1 MRSRIAVGAVAG
13 LAVIG
18 LALSGCSG
26 SGSTGSASS
35 GDDLNGKGKTLDV
48 MIAAN
53 SLYPTEQQQWF
64 KDVSAQFQKETGA
77 TVKFETFAS
86 ANDEL
91 TKIQTS
97 VVSGQGPDIYDLGT
111 TFTPTAYSTGAF
123 VKLTDADWDKVGG
136 RDRFVPATLGI
147 SGPDEKNEVGIPF
160 LSRPFVMAYNK
171 DLLSAAGIDK
181 PADTWDGLAD
191 QAKKLTSGDVH
202 GMAIAYADSFDPWKF
217 VWAMSMQQGNPLID
231 AKTKKATIDD
241 ASVKKAY
248 ETYFGWLSDDKVVD
262 PAAIGWKNAQAV
274 AAFADGK
281 AAFLPMVSSSSQVS
295 LDKSGVAGKYAYAVM
310 PTVPPGETKLPSDG
324 KAAASIISGD
334 NMVVAKYSKNQDL
347 AFALVKMLTSAENQV
362 TYTKTF
368 GDLPTNADAAK
379 QIEQGNELIAPIL
392 EAGTKS
398 FGTPFSGAWGDTQL
412 ALVNVVVQSIPAL
425 SGGGVSSSD
434 LESKLK
440 TAQATA
446 QGALNKA
453 K

>member
-1 MRSRIAVGAVAG
+1 MRSRFALAAVAG
-13 LAVIG
+13 IAAAG
-18 LALSGCSG
+18 LVLTGCSG
-26 SGSTGSASS
+26 TSGSSTSS
-35 GDDLNGKGKTLDV
+35 GGKVDGTGKTLDV

-53 SLYPTEQQQWF
+53 ALYPTEQQQWF

-97 VVSGQGPDIYDLGT
+97 VLSGQGPDIYDLGT

-123 VKLTDADWDKVGG
+123 VKLTDADWAKVGG

-147 SGPDEKNEVGIPF
+147 SGPDQKNEVGIPF

-171 DLLSAAGIDK
+171 DLLKAAGIDK
-181 PADTWDGLAD
+181 PAATWDGLAD

-217 VWAMSMQQGNPLID
+217 VWAMAMQQGNTILD
-231 AKTKKATIDD
+231 VKNKKATIDD
-241 ASVKKAY
+241 AAVKKAY
-248 ETYFGWLSDDKVVD
+248 ETYFGWLTDDKVVD

-274 AAFADGK
+274 AAFANGK

-295 LDKSGVAGKYAYAVM
+295 LDKSPVAGKYAYAVM
-310 PTVPPGETKLPSDG
+310 PTVPPGATKLPSDG
-324 KAAASIISGD
+324 KAAATIISGD

-347 AFALVKMLTSAENQV
+347 AFALVKMLTSADNQV
-362 TYTKTF
+362 KYTKTF

-392 EAGTKS
+392 DAGTKAY
-398 FGTPFSGAWGDTQL
+398 GTPFTGAWGDTQL

-425 SGGGVSSSD
+425 SSGTVSSSD
-434 LESKLK
+434 LE
-440 TAQATA
+440 A
-446 QGALNKA
+446 
-453 K
+453 

>member
-1 MRSRIAVGAVAG
+1 MRSRLALGAVAA
-13 LAVIG
+13 LAAAG
-18 LALSGCSG
+18 LALTGCSG
-26 SGSTGSASS
+26 SGSTSTASA
-35 GDDLNGKGKTLDV
+35 GGKVDGAGKTLDV

-53 SLYPTEQQQWF
+53 TLYPTQQQKWF
-64 KDVSAQFQKETGA
+64 QDVSAQFQKETGA

-97 VVSGQGPDIYDLGT
+97 VLSGQGPDIYDLGT

-123 VKLTDADWDKVGG
+123 VKLTAADWAKIGG

-147 SGPDEKNEVGIPF
+147 SGPSQSDQVGIPF

-171 DLLSAAGIDK
+171 DLLKAAGIDK
-181 PADTWDGLAD
+181 PADTWDGLAA

-217 VWAMSMQQGNPLID
+217 VWAMSMQQGNTLLD
-231 AKTKKATIDD
+231 LKTKKATIDD
-241 ASVKKAY
+241 DAVKKAY
-248 ETYFGWLSDDKVVD
+248 QTYFGWLTKDKVVD

-274 AAFADGK
+274 AAFASGK

-295 LDKSGVAGKYAYAVM
+295 LDASGVAGKYAYAVM
-310 PTVPPGETKLPSDG
+310 PTIPPGASKLPSDG
-324 KAAASIISGD
+324 KAAATIISGD

-347 AFALVKMLTSAENQV
+347 AFALIKMLTSEDNQIA
-362 TYTKTF
+362 YTKTF
-368 GDLPTNADAAK
+368 GDLPTNAAAAK
-379 QIEQGNELIAPIL
+379 KIEDGNELLGPIL
-392 EAGTKS
+392 DAGTKAY
-398 FGTPFSGAWGDTQL
+398 GTPFSGAWGDTQL

-425 SGGGVSSSD
+425 SSGGVSSSD
-434 LESKLK
+434 LETRLK

-446 QGALNKA
+446 QASLSKA